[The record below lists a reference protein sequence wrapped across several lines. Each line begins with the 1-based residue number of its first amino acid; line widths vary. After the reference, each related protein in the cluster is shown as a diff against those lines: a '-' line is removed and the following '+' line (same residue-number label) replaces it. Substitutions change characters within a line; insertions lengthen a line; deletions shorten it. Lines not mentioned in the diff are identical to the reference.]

1 MAVAGPMHDGMD
13 RDVRPQ
19 DDLFGYVN
27 GGWLATAE
35 IPADRGSYGAF
46 HMLRDR
52 AEEQVRDILA
62 EAAAATDSPDANT
75 RKLGAIYGDF
85 LDEERADRLG
95 ADPIR
100 GDLAAIDDVA
110 DLSGFLSLLGRL
122 ERGGVPGFSAS
133 FVTSDRKDSTRSLVY
148 LFQGGLGLPDESYY
162 RDDAYAEI
170 RDKYVATATD
180 LLGLAGVEDSRGAAQ
195 RVIAVESR
203 LADGHWDRV
212 ASRDAVKTYNLMGRD
227 ALRQL
232 APDLDWAS
240 WIRGLD
246 GGHALDEVVVGQPG
260 FFESLSRALS
270 EVALDDWKAW
280 LRWNLVRAAAPYL
293 SAEFVNAHFELYG
306 RTLSGVPELKE
317 RWKRGVEIAEA
328 AMGEAI
334 GQIYVARHFPQVSK
348 KRMLQ
353 LVDNLVDAYRP
364 DIERLDWMGPQT
376 RRRAL
381 EKLSAFRSKIG
392 YPDRWRDYSALEI
405 QPGDLVGNLRRAAA
419 FEHDRQLAKV
429 AQPIDRDEWL
439 MTPQTVNAYY
449 NPGMNEIVFPAAI
462 LQPPA
467 FDPEAD
473 DAVNYGGIGAVIGH
487 EIGHGFDDQGSRY
500 DGAGN
505 LSDWWEADDRE
516 RFTQRADS
524 LIAQYDGFE
533 PRLLPGHHI
542 NGALTVGENIGDLGG
557 VTVAHQAYLLSL
569 DGHDAPVIDDTTG
582 SQRVFMGW
590 AKCWRSKAREAEAL
604 RLLAI
609 DPHSPAEFRAN
620 VVRNLTEF
628 YDAFDVGEGDGL
640 WLAPADR
647 VRIW

>member
-1 MAVAGPMHDGMD
+1 MATAGQFRDGMNTD
-13 RDVRPQ
+13 IRPQ

-27 GGWLATAE
+27 GAWLATAE
-35 IPADRGSYGAF
+35 IPADRGSYGSF
-46 HMLRDR
+46 HMLRDQ

-62 EAAAATDSPDANT
+62 EAASATDSTDANA

-85 LDEERADRLG
+85 LDEERADALG
-95 ADPIR
+95 AEPIR
-100 GDLAAIDDVA
+100 EDLAAIDDVT

-133 FVTSDRKDSTRSLVY
+133 YVTSDRKDSTRSLVY

-170 RDKYVATATD
+170 RAKYVATAAD
-180 LLGLAGVEDSRGAAQ
+180 LLGLAGVADSSAEAR
-195 RVIAVESR
+195 RVIDLETR
-203 LADGHWDRV
+203 LAAGHWDRV
-212 ASRDAVKTYNLMGRD
+212 ASRDAVKTYNLMGRE
-227 ALRQL
+227 ALSQL
-232 APDLDWAS
+232 APDLDWGS
-240 WIRGLD
+240 WIGGLD

-270 EVALDDWKAW
+270 EVPLEDWKTW
-280 LRWNLVRAAAPYL
+280 LRWNLVRAGAPYL
-293 SAEFVNAHFELYG
+293 SSEFVDAHFELYG

-328 AMGEAI
+328 SMGEAI
-334 GQIYVARHFPQVSK
+334 GQIYVARHFPPESK
-348 KRMLQ
+348 QRMLE
-353 LVDNLVDAYRP
+353 LVDNLVEAYRR
-364 DIERLDWMGPQT
+364 DIERLDWMGPET
-376 RRRAL
+376 RQRAL

-405 QPGDLVGNLRRAAA
+405 HPGDLVGNLRRAAA

-429 AQPIDRDEWL
+429 GQPIDRDEWL

-473 DAVNYGGIGAVIGH
+473 DAFNYGGIGAVIGH
-487 EIGHGFDDQGSRY
+487 EIGHGFDDQGSRF

-505 LSDWWEADDRE
+505 LSDWWESDDRE

-524 LIAQYDGFE
+524 LIAQYDAFE
-533 PRLLPGHHI
+533 PRLLPGHHV

-569 DGHDAPVIDDTTG
+569 DGHQAPVIEDMNG
-582 SQRVFMGW
+582 SQRVFIGW
-590 AKCWRSKAREAEAL
+590 AKCWRSKARDAEAL

-609 DPHSPAEFRAN
+609 DPHSPGEFRAN

-628 YDAFDVGEGDGL
+628 YDAFDVSEGDGL
-640 WLAPADR
+640 WLAPEDR

>member
-1 MAVAGPMHDGMD
+1 MAAAGPLRDGMD
-13 RDVRPQ
+13 PDIRPQ

-35 IPADRGSYGAF
+35 IPADRGSHGAF
-46 HMLRDR
+46 HMLRDQ

-62 EAAAATDSPDANT
+62 EAAAATNPPDANT

-100 GDLAAIDDVA
+100 DDLAAIDDVG

-148 LFQGGLGLPDESYY
+148 LFQGGLGLPDETYY

-170 RDKYVATATD
+170 RDKYVATVAD
-180 LLGLAGVEDSRGAAQ
+180 LLGLAGVEDHHDAA
-195 RVIAVESR
+195 RRAIALETR
-203 LADGHWDRV
+203 LAAGHWDRV

-227 ALRQL
+227 ALSQL

-240 WIRGLD
+240 WIAGLD

-270 EVALDDWKAW
+270 DVALDDWKTW

-293 SAEFVNAHFELYG
+293 SSEFVNAHFELYG

-334 GQIYVARHFPQVSK
+334 GQIYVARHFPPESK
-348 KRMLQ
+348 QRMLE
-353 LVDNLVDAYRP
+353 LVDNLVEAYRR

-376 RRRAL
+376 RQRAL

-405 QPGDLVGNLRRAAA
+405 RPGDLVGNLRRAAA

-429 AQPIDRDEWL
+429 GQPIDRDEWL

-473 DAVNYGGIGAVIGH
+473 DAFNYGGIGAVIGH

-524 LIAQYDGFE
+524 LIAQYDAFE
-533 PRLLPGHHI
+533 PRLLSGHHV

-569 DGHDAPVIDDTTG
+569 DGRHAPVIDDSTG
-582 SQRVFMGW
+582 SQRIFIGW
-590 AKCWRSKAREAEAL
+590 ATCWRTKTREAEAL

-628 YDAFDVGEGDGL
+628 YDAFDVSEGDGL
-640 WLAPADR
+640 WLAPDDR

>member
-1 MAVAGPMHDGMD
+1 MATAGPVRDGMNPD
-13 RDVRPQ
+13 IRPQ

-35 IPADRGSYGAF
+35 IPADRGSYGSF
-46 HMLRDR
+46 HMLRDQ

-62 EAAAATDSPDANT
+62 EAAATTESNDPDVP
-75 RKLGAIYGDF
+75 KLGAIYGDF
-85 LDEERADRLG
+85 LDEKRADRLG

-100 GDLAAIDDVA
+100 NDLCAIDDVT

-133 FVTSDRKDSTRSLVY
+133 YVTSDRGDSSRSLVY

-170 RDKYVATATD
+170 RDRYMDTAAD
-180 LLGLAGVEDSRGAAQ
+180 LFGMAGVADARGDAR
-195 RVIAVESR
+195 RVLALETR
-203 LADGHWDRV
+203 LASAHWDRV
-212 ASRDAVKTYNLMGRD
+212 ASRDAVKTYNLMGRE
-227 ALRQL
+227 ALVQL

-240 WIRGLD
+240 WIAGLD

-260 FFESLSRALS
+260 FFQSLSRSLN
-270 EVALDDWKAW
+270 EVPLDDWKTW
-280 LRWNLVRAAAPYL
+280 LRWNRVRAAAPYL
-293 SAEFVNAHFELYG
+293 SGEFVNAHFDLYG

-334 GQIYVARHFPQVSK
+334 GRMYVARHFPPESK
-348 KRMLQ
+348 QRMLE
-353 LVDNLVDAYRP
+353 LVDNLVQAYRH
-364 DIERLDWMGPQT
+364 DIDRLDWMGPQT
-376 RRRAL
+376 RQRAL
-381 EKLSAFRSKIG
+381 EKLGAFRAKIG
-392 YPDRWRDYSALEI
+392 YPDRWRDYSTLEI
-405 QPGDLVGNLRRAAA
+405 RPGDLMGNLRRAAA

-429 AQPIDRDEWL
+429 GQPVDRDEWL

-467 FDPEAD
+467 FDPDAD
-473 DAVNYGGIGAVIGH
+473 DAFNYGGIGAVIGH

-505 LSDWWEADDRE
+505 LVDWWAADDRE

-524 LIAQYDGFE
+524 LIAQYDAFE
-533 PRLLPGHHI
+533 PRQLPGHHV

-569 DGHDAPVIDDTTG
+569 DGGDAPVIDQMTA
-582 SQRVFMGW
+582 SQRVFIGW
-590 AKCWRSKAREAEAL
+590 AKLWRSKARDAEAL

-609 DPHSPAEFRAN
+609 DPHSPGEFRAN

-628 YDAFDVGEGDGL
+628 YHAFDVRDGDGL
-640 WLAPADR
+640 FLAPEQR

>member
-1 MAVAGPMHDGMD
+1 MAATGPLRDGMD
-13 RDVRPQ
+13 PEVRPQ

-35 IPADRGSYGAF
+35 IPADRGSYGSF

-75 RKLGAIYGDF
+75 RKLGTIYGDF

-100 GDLAAIDDVA
+100 EDLAAIDEVA

-122 ERGGVPGFSAS
+122 ERGGVPGFSSS
-133 FVTSDRKDSTRSLVY
+133 FVTSDRRDSTRSLVY

-170 RDKYVATATD
+170 RDKYVATAAD

-195 RVIAVESR
+195 RVIALESR

-227 ALRQL
+227 ALSQL

-260 FFESLSRALS
+260 FFESVSRALS

-293 SAEFVNAHFELYG
+293 SGEFVHAHFELYG

-334 GQIYVARHFPQVSK
+334 GQIYVARHFPPESK
-348 KRMLQ
+348 QRMLE
-353 LVDNLVDAYRP
+353 LVDNLVEAYRR

-376 RRRAL
+376 RQRAL

-405 QPGDLVGNLRRAAA
+405 QPDDLVGNLRRAAA

-449 NPGMNEIVFPAAI
+449 NAGMNEIVFPAAI

-524 LIAQYDGFE
+524 LIAQYDAFE

-569 DGHDAPVIDDTTG
+569 DGHDAPVINDTTG

-590 AKCWRSKAREAEAL
+590 AKCWRSKARDAEAL

>member
-1 MAVAGPMHDGMD
+1 MANAGPDGDGMD
-13 RDVRPQ
+13 PDIRPQ

-35 IPADRGSYGAF
+35 IPADRSSYGSF
-46 HMLRDR
+46 HMLRDQ

-62 EAAAATDSPDANT
+62 EAAAATDSSDPNV
-75 RKLGAIYGDF
+75 RKLGTIYGDF
-85 LDEERADRLG
+85 LDEGRADRLG
-95 ADPIR
+95 ATPIR
-100 GDLAAIDDVA
+100 DDLAAIDAVI
-110 DLSGFLSLLGRL
+110 DLSGLLALLGRL

-133 FVTSDRKDSTRSLVY
+133 YVTSDRKDSTRSLVY

-170 RDKYVATATD
+170 RDKYVDTAAE
-180 LLGLAGVEDSRGAAQ
+180 LLGLAGVADPRGDAGRMLAL
-195 RVIAVESR
+195 ETR
-203 LADGHWDRV
+203 LAAGHWDRV
-212 ASRDAVKTYNLMGRD
+212 ASRDAVKTYNLMGRQ
-227 ALRQL
+227 ALSQL

-240 WIRGLD
+240 WIAGLD
-246 GGHALDEVVVGQPG
+246 GSHALDEVVVGQPG
-260 FFESLSRALS
+260 FFQSLSRSLREAPF
-270 EVALDDWKAW
+270 DDWKAW

-293 SAEFVNAHFELYG
+293 SSEFVDVHFDLYG

-317 RWKRGVEIAEA
+317 RWKRGVEITEA

-334 GQIYVARHFPQVSK
+334 GQIYVARHFPPKSK
-348 KRMLQ
+348 QRMLE
-353 LVDNLVDAYRP
+353 LVDNLVEAYRR

-376 RRRAL
+376 RQRAL
-381 EKLSAFRSKIG
+381 EKLAAFRAKIG

-405 QPGDLVGNLRRAAA
+405 SPGDLVGNLRRAAA

-429 AQPIDRDEWL
+429 GQPIDRDEWL
-439 MTPQTVNAYY
+439 MTPQTINAYY

-473 DAVNYGGIGAVIGH
+473 DAFNYGGIGAVIGH

-533 PRLLPGHHI
+533 PRRLPGHHV
-542 NGALTVGENIGDLGG
+542 NGGLTVGENIGDLGG
-557 VTVAHQAYLLSL
+557 VTVAHQAYLLSCN
-569 DGHDAPVIDDTTG
+569 GADAPVIDGTTG
-582 SQRVFMGW
+582 SQRVFIGW
-590 AKCWRSKAREAEAL
+590 AKCWRSKARDAEAL

-609 DPHSPAEFRAN
+609 DPHSPGEFRAN

-628 YDAFDVGEGDGL
+628 YDAFGVREGDGL
-640 WLAPADR
+640 WLAPDER

>member
-334 GQIYVARHFPQVSK
+334 GQIYVARHFPPESK
-348 KRMLQ
+348 QRMLE
-353 LVDNLVDAYRP
+353 LVDNLVEAYRR

>member
-1 MAVAGPMHDGMD
+1 
-13 RDVRPQ
+13 
-19 DDLFGYVN
+19 
-27 GGWLATAE
+27 
-35 IPADRGSYGAF
+35 
-46 HMLRDR
+46 
-52 AEEQVRDILA
+52 
-62 EAAAATDSPDANT
+62 
-75 RKLGAIYGDF
+75 
-85 LDEERADRLG
+85 
-95 ADPIR
+95 
-100 GDLAAIDDVA
+100 
-110 DLSGFLSLLGRL
+110 
-122 ERGGVPGFSAS
+122 RGGVPGFSAS

-170 RDKYVATATD
+170 RDKYVATAAD
-180 LLGLAGVEDSRGAAQ
+180 LLDLAGVEDPRGAAQ
-195 RVIAVESR
+195 RVIALESR

-227 ALRQL
+227 ALSQL

-280 LRWNLVRAAAPYL
+280 LRWNLVRAGAPYL
-293 SAEFVNAHFELYG
+293 SGEFVDAHFELYG

-334 GQIYVARHFPQVSK
+334 GQIYVARHFPPESK
-348 KRMLQ
+348 QRMLE
-353 LVDNLVDAYRP
+353 LVDNLVEAYRR

-376 RRRAL
+376 RQRAL

-405 QPGDLVGNLRRAAA
+405 HPGDLVGNLRRAAA

-429 AQPIDRDEWL
+429 GQPIDRDEWL

-473 DAVNYGGIGAVIGH
+473 DAFNYGGIGAVIGH

-516 RFTQRADS
+516 RFTRRADS
-524 LIAQYDGFE
+524 LIAQYDAFE

-569 DGHDAPVIDDTTG
+569 VGHAAPVIDDTTG
-582 SQRVFMGW
+582 SQRVFIGW
-590 AKCWRSKAREAEAL
+590 AKCWRSKVREAEAL

-628 YDAFDVGEGDGL
+628 YDAFDVSEGDGL
-640 WLAPADR
+640 WLAPDDR